1 MDFSII
7 VCTNNKNG
15 IGYYDKINNKYTI
28 PWHNSDDLKY
38 FKKITTEYDETAI
51 IMGKNTFL
59 SLPNGPL
66 PKRLNIVLTSDENL
80 QFNNKIT
87 SFTNLNDALN
97 HCKNENMKKC
107 FVIGGA
113 KLYKEAIENPYL
125 DFIYWNV
132 INNNIFCNITFPIN
146 LDFATHYYEK
156 YTINEKNTNELTFY
170 KFSHKQNFIL

>member
-15 IGYYDKINNKYTI
+15 IGYYDKIKNKYTI
-28 PWHNSDDLKY
+28 PWYNSIDLRY
-38 FKKITTEYDETAI
+38 FKKITTQYKKTAI

-66 PKRLNIVLTSDENL
+66 PNRLNIVLTSDQNL
-80 QFNNKIT
+80 QLNNKIV
-87 SFTNLNDALN
+87 SFTKLNDALN
-97 HCKNENMKKC
+97 YCKNENMEKC
-107 FVIGGA
+107 FVIGGS

-132 INNNIFCNITFPIN
+132 VNNDLHCNITFPIDLN
-146 LDFATHYYEK
+146 FATHYYEK
-156 YTINEKNTNELTFY
+156 YTIDEKNTNEISFY
-170 KFSHKQNFIL
+170 KFSSKQNFIL